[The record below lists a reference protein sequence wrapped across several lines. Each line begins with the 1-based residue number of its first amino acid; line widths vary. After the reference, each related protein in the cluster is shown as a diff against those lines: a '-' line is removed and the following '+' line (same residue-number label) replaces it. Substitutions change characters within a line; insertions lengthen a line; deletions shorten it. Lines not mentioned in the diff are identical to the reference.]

1 MLRIKKRDSDSQ
13 LSSTLD
19 LDELSQ
25 RSTSTADPTKQPGE
39 LTTQPSSQKDRE
51 EDSLPLGTSAVE
63 ISQEISESAAVKGET
78 EDQ

>member
-25 RSTSTADPTKQPGE
+25 RSTSTSDPTKTGE

-63 ISQEISESAAVKGET
+63 ISQEAGESAAVKGET